1 MARKGFHLVLLV
13 FLGGLMLLLSCDDV
27 IIKRKKIKT
36 DDLTTLRPLPSGH
49 KQFII
54 KIYPKIANANLE
66 IEIRREGIKRLRSRY
81 RDVVEKKQR
90 LIWLKEIAAEH
101 KFEDSLFSSSM
112 SEQEFHAK
120 IDTLLTRVD
129 IIPENLVLAQAIV
142 ESGWGKSKFAKEVN
156 NYFGIRCF
164 TPGCGMKPSASSDS
178 TFWVKKFPTIE
189 ACIEEY
195 LRILNTVNTYD
206 NLRKARISLRQ
217 ANDFPNGMELSRR
230 LKKYSESGSQYTNLL
245 TSIIKNYIPKNLEAF
260 VKYQG
265 SANMYEEDIFE

>member
-1 MARKGFHLVLLV
+1 MVRKEFHLVLLF

-27 IIKRKKIKT
+27 VIKKEKVKT
-36 DDLTTLRPLPSGH
+36 DDLKTLRPLPAGH

-66 IEIRREGIKRLRSRY
+66 IEIKREGIKRLRSRY
-81 RDVVEKKQR
+81 HDVVEQQQR
-90 LIWLKEIAAEH
+90 LIWLKEIAADH
-101 KFEDSLFSSSM
+101 KFEDSLFSRTM
-112 SEQEFHAK
+112 SEQEYHLK

-164 TPGCGMKPSASSDS
+164 TRGCGVKPSASSDS
-178 TFWVKKFPTIE
+178 TFWVKKFPSIE

-195 LRILNTVNTYD
+195 LRILNTVNMYD
-206 NLRKARISLRQ
+206 NMRKARISLRQ
-217 ANDFPNGMELSRR
+217 ANDFPNGIELSKR

-245 TSIIKNYIPKNLEAF
+245 TSIIKNYIPNNLEAF

-265 SANMYEEDIFE
+265 SAKIPEEVIFE